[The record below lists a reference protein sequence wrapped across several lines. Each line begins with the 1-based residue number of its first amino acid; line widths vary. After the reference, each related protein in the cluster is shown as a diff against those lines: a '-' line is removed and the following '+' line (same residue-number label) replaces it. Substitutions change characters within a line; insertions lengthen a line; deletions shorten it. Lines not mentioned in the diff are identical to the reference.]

1 MAEVILELGSR
12 GRLSDGRNRSFADHG
27 PLGDGK
33 TPPQE
38 TLSHTHPLF
47 CFFNLNL
54 VSLILEGECRVLG
67 KLSRVSNIHF
77 LRVLHRH
84 SFEQDGSCYV
94 G

>member
-1 MAEVILELGSR
+1 
-12 GRLSDGRNRSFADHG
+12 
-27 PLGDGK
+27 
-33 TPPQE
+33 
-38 TLSHTHPLF
+38 
-47 CFFNLNL
+47 L